1 MSLFRAEYRD
11 RQGQKRKSEKWYI
24 DFSDHLQTRHKMP
37 AFSDKRQSEAL
48 ERNIK
53 SLVNCRTSGLEFDI
67 KLNQWLET
75 IPTGLFKKLVSWGL
89 VDGQR
94 AEIAKPLTGH
104 ISDYI
109 KILEA
114 KGFSVDYIRRMK
126 NRLSKIVQEC
136 HFYFFR
142 DITQSAVELYIGK
155 LKNDKLG
162 GTTAGHYLDAI
173 KTFLNW
179 AEQDQRIINN
189 PIAKIKKM
197 ARDSKQKGVLTPEQ
211 FICLVKTTFEKNVL
225 IGKTAGQERAVL
237 YMLAGMTG
245 IRRNELLNLIWDDI
259 NLSNDKAFVRVKAS
273 IAKNGKEAFQLIPP
287 TLVKLLNALR
297 SQQRPQHA
305 DRVFTFDMGIN
316 TASLIRDDLKAAAI
330 DLIDKDGN
338 EICFHSLRNSFIS
351 FLCNSETPA
360 KIIQKMA
367 RHSDPRLTF
376 NTYARTFE
384 KAEERAMS
392 FLPNVGDFVFAASLG
407 IGSEKALIS
416 ANSGEQTNGKD
427 ISKTAFLA
435 KYAIP
440 PRGIEPLLPG

>member
-1 MSLFRAEYRD
+1 
-11 RQGQKRKSEKWYI
+11 
-24 DFSDHLQTRHKMP
+24 
-37 AFSDKRQSEAL
+37 
-48 ERNIK
+48 
-53 SLVNCRTSGLEFDI
+53 
-67 KLNQWLET
+67 
-75 IPTGLFKKLVSWGL
+75 
-89 VDGQR
+89 
-94 AEIAKPLTGH
+94 
-104 ISDYI
+104 
-109 KILEA
+109 
-114 KGFSVDYIRRMK
+114 
-126 NRLSKIVQEC
+126 
-136 HFYFFR
+136 
-142 DITQSAVELYIGK
+142 
-155 LKNDKLG
+155 
-162 GTTAGHYLDAI
+162 
-173 KTFLNW
+173 
-179 AEQDQRIINN
+179 
-189 PIAKIKKM
+189 
-197 ARDSKQKGVLTPEQ
+197 
-211 FICLVKTTFEKNVL
+211 
-225 IGKTAGQERAVL
+225 
-237 YMLAGMTG
+237 MLAGMTG

-330 DLIDKDGN
+330 ELIDKDGN

-384 KAEERAMS
+384 KAEEKAMS

-407 IGSEKALIS
+407 ISSEKALIP

-427 ISKTAFLA
+427 IPKTAFLA
-435 KYAIP
+435 RYTIP